1 MTYRV
6 IQWATG
12 GVGKAAIE
20 GVRSHPELE
29 LVGCMVYSAEKSGN
43 DAGKIAGIG
52 EIGVTATNDMNDIL
66 ALDADCVIYSPLLPN
81 EDEMVQIL
89 ASGKN
94 VVTTVGWVY
103 PFKSGNI
110 DHLQEACFK
119 GNSVLHG
126 TGIHP
131 GGITE
136 RLPMQLSS
144 FSRNVTHVR
153 SEEFSDIRTYNA
165 PEVISEIMLF
175 GKTPENA
182 LASPLVHFLAA
193 GFGQSIHMIADELG
207 FKLDDDINTIN
218 EVAVATSP
226 IDSPIGV
233 IEPGLV
239 AAQRFTWQGC
249 VNGKPVIEAIVN
261 WLMGDGNF
269 DKPWGFGPKGVRFEI
284 EVQGDPTLQP
294 VYHGFHPATVEA
306 GLIRNEGIVST
317 AMHCVNSVPYVCKA
331 DPGIRTYLD
340 LPMIC
345 GRAAASD
352 V

>member
-20 GVRSHPELE
+20 GVQSHPELQ
-29 LVGCMVYSAEKSGN
+29 LVGCWVHSAEKAGK
-43 DAGKIAGIG
+43 DAGVITGIG
-52 EIGVTATNDMNDIL
+52 EIGVTATNNIDDIL
-66 ALDADCVIYSPLLPN
+66 ALDADCVIYTPLLPDEN
-81 EDEMVQIL
+81 EVVKLLE
-89 ASGKN
+89 SGKN
-94 VVTTVGWVY
+94 VITTVGWVY
-103 PFKSGNI
+103 PFKSGNT
-110 DHLQEACFK
+110 DRLQEACSK
-119 GNSVLHG
+119 GGSVLHG

-144 FSRNVTHVR
+144 FTRNVTHVR
-153 SEEFSDIRTYNA
+153 AEEFSDIRTYNA
-165 PEVISEIMLF
+165 PDVIGEIMLF
-175 GKTPENA
+175 GKKPEEA
-182 LASPLVHFLAA
+182 LASPLVHFLAN

-207 FKLDDDINTIN
+207 FNLDSEINTIN

-249 VNGKPVIEAIVN
+249 VNGEPVIEAIVN
-261 WLMGDGNF
+261 WLMGDGPF
-269 DKPWGFGPKGVRFEI
+269 DKPWGFGPEGVRFEN
-284 EVQGDPTLQP
+284 EVKGDPTLKA

-306 GLIRNEGIVST
+306 GLIRNEGIVAT
-317 AMHCVNSVPYVCKA
+317 AMHCVNSVPYICKA
-331 DPGIRTYLD
+331 QPGIRSYLD

-345 GRAAASD
+345 GRAAK
-352 V
+352 